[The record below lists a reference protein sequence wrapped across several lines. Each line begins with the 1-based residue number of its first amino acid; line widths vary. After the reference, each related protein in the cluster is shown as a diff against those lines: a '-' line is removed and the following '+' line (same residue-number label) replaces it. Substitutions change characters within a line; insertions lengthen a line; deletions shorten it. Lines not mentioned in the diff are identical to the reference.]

1 MSAAESAALQPTG
14 GYFNKVSTSVH
25 VRFLEQRKEKRLG
38 ALQVLH
44 ISSCSLFLI
53 YLYQILGIQLKESG
67 VKGSFHP
74 SVLVFK
80 NKL

>member
-1 MSAAESAALQPTG
+1 MSAAESAALQPAG

-25 VRFLEQRKEKRLG
+25 VRFLEQRKEERTD

-53 YLYQILGIQLKESG
+53 YLYQILGISIEGKRR
-67 VKGSFHP
+67 
-74 SVLVFK
+74 
-80 NKL
+80 